1 MKFQPHFAAFDD
13 ENDEVAVNIL
23 KKLFPEREVVPVKS
37 RSILVGGGNIHCI
50 TSQVPLAKNRK
61 DK

>member
-1 MKFQPHFAAFDD
+1 MPAFGD

-23 KKLFPEREVVPVKS
+23 TELFPEREVIPVKS

-50 TSQVPLAKNRK
+50 TGQVPLVKNRK